1 VGSTLVTMSKD
12 LTTKAADAVKHAVD
26 DTKDAVHEAGHR
38 AAADAEKTD
47 RDALGNEMTP
57 GEKVGSVA
65 NEIKHRTQAEVD
77 ETKRRLRDHT

>member
-1 VGSTLVTMSKD
+1 MSKD
-12 LTTKAADAVKHAVD
+12 IITKAADAVKHAVD

-38 AAADAEKTD
+38 AAADAEKTR

-57 GEKVGSVA
+57 GEKVGSAA

-77 ETKRRLRDHT
+77 EAKRKLRDHT